1 MGCFNK
7 NKKNKDTAENT
18 VGPELL
24 KVLPQTELPWYRTK
38 HLVLLNL
45 MLLVPLLSS
54 SAVGYDGSMMNG
66 LQTLPQWRNFF
77 NHPPPPLLGAI
88 NAVYPVCKIL
98 GLVPASTISDKFGR
112 KVPIY
117 IGLVSLVIGP
127 AIQAASINLPMFI
140 VSRGLIGFATV
151 FPQVACPIL
160 VSELSYPTHRG
171 KMTALYNT
179 FFYFG
184 AIAAAWITYGTFK
197 MQSTWAWRCPS
208 ALQAAIPFLQL
219 MFIYWVPESPRW
231 LIANGKKDQAIAI
244 LTKLHAGGQENSPLV
259 EFEITEI
266 ENALALERSQESSAS
281 WVTLVKTAPMRRRTL
296 IAAIL
301 GFFSQWNG
309 IGVVTYYL
317 SLVLDTIG
325 ITAAKDQVLIN
336 GLLQLFNFAAAVFAG
351 ALMVD
356 RFGRRRLFLVATS
369 GLCLS
374 YVAWTALTS
383 YFIRSHD
390 EAAGRTVVAFIF
402 IAFFFYDVAWT
413 PLPQAYTIEIFP
425 FLTRSR
431 GLTTALTSSYI
442 GLISAQ
448 LINPVGLAAL
458 GWRYYIVFCCIL
470 ACLVVV
476 IYFLF
481 PETKGR
487 SLEQIT
493 ELFEGRSVS
502 VDAEEIISKG
512 KVGVAYEIE
521 TQTFNSQF
529 NMFQARLNSTSRALI
544 NSQRS
549 SKLSLNLRR
558 FSASPSHLQRL
569 PVQISGQGS
578 GTIQTISVKD
588 KPYTFS
594 TDTYKV
600 IGGQDSHP
608 SPVAYALASLSS
620 CNQVTGALVAKD
632 HGLTLGKWRVLV
644 EGQLPT
650 AVLVG
655 GEQGNPNWESV
666 DLEVNVQTS
675 ADDAAF
681 EHFVAEV
688 ERRCPITQLFKRSGV
703 AYKSKWINEPL

>member
-1 MGCFNK
+1 MGCFT
-7 NKKNKDTAENT
+7 KKTDNKDTAENT

-24 KVLPQTELPWYRTK
+24 KVPSHSLSNVTSTDRPKVLPQTELPWYRTK
-38 HLVLLNL
+38 HLLLLNL

-179 FFYFG
+179 FFYFS

-219 MFIYWVPESPRW
+219 MFIYWVPESARW

-244 LTKLHAGGQENSPLV
+244 FTKFHAGGQENSPLV
-259 EFEITEI
+259 AFEITEI
-266 ENALALERSQESSAS
+266 ENALALERSHESSAS
-281 WVTLVKTAPMRRRTL
+281 WKMLIKTAPMRRRTI

-325 ITAAKDQVLIN
+325 ITEAKHQVLIN

-356 RFGRRRLFLVATS
+356 
-369 GLCLS
+369 
-374 YVAWTALTS
+374 
-383 YFIRSHD
+383 
-390 EAAGRTVVAFIF
+390 
-402 IAFFFYDVAWT
+402 
-413 PLPQAYTIEIFP
+413 
-425 FLTRSR
+425 
-431 GLTTALTSSYI
+431 
-442 GLISAQ
+442 
-448 LINPVGLAAL
+448 
-458 GWRYYIVFCCIL
+458 
-470 ACLVVV
+470 
-476 IYFLF
+476 
-481 PETKGR
+481 
-487 SLEQIT
+487 SLDST
-493 ELFEGRSVS
+493 HELFHQEPR
-502 VDAEEIISKG
+502 
-512 KVGVAYEIE
+512 
-521 TQTFNSQF
+521 
-529 NMFQARLNSTSRALI
+529 RI
-544 NSQRS
+544 NWS
-549 SKLSLNLRR
+549 NCG
-558 FSASPSHLQRL
+558 RL
-569 PVQISGQGS
+569 PC
-578 GTIQTISVKD
+578 QTSI
-588 KPYTFS
+588 
-594 TDTYKV
+594 
-600 IGGQDSHP
+600 
-608 SPVAYALASLSS
+608 A
-620 CNQVTGALVAKD
+620 
-632 HGLTLGKWRVLV
+632 RVLS
-644 EGQLPT
+644 EGHVYT
-650 AVLVG
+650 TVLVG
-655 GEQGNPNWESV
+655 GAPEKCISDDILNV
-666 DLEVNVQTS
+666 KIAVNVI
-675 ADDAAF
+675 
-681 EHFVAEV
+681 
-688 ERRCPITQLFKRSGV
+688 RGKL
-703 AYKSKWINEPL
+703 L

>member
-1 MGCFNK
+1 
-7 NKKNKDTAENT
+7 
-18 VGPELL
+18 
-24 KVLPQTELPWYRTK
+24 
-38 HLVLLNL
+38 

-54 SAVGYDGSMMNG
+54 SAVGYDGKSLPAYLIVMHQLTGLLMAGSMMNG
-66 LQTLPQWRNFF
+66 LQTLPQWRDFF
-77 NHPPPPLLGAI
+77 NNPPPPLLGAI

-117 IGLVSLVIGP
+117 IGLVSLVVGP

-197 MQSTWAWRCPS
+197 IQSTWAWRCPS

-219 MFIYWVPESPRW
+219 IFIYWVPESPRYVAAHPWAIHDSLTDMRPRW

-266 ENALALERSQESSAS
+266 ENALKLERSQESSAS
-281 WVTLVKTAPMRRRTL
+281 WKTLFKTAPMRRRTL

-317 SLVLDTIG
+317 TLVLNTIG

-390 EAAGRTVVAFIF
+390 EAAGRVVVAFIF
-402 IAFFFYDVAWT
+402 VAFFFYDVAWT

-458 GWRYYIVFCCIL
+458 GWKYYTIFCCIL
-470 ACLVVV
+470 TCLVVV

-493 ELFEGRSVS
+493 ELFEGKSVDI
-502 VDAEEIISKG
+502 DAEEIISKG
-512 KVGVAYEIE
+512 KVGVVYEIE
-521 TQTFNSQF
+521 T
-529 NMFQARLNSTSRALI
+529 LN
-544 NSQRS
+544 
-549 SKLSLNLRR
+549 
-558 FSASPSHLQRL
+558 
-569 PVQISGQGS
+569 
-578 GTIQTISVKD
+578 KD
-588 KPYTFS
+588 
-594 TDTYKV
+594 
-600 IGGQDSHP
+600 
-608 SPVAYALASLSS
+608 
-620 CNQVTGALVAKD
+620 
-632 HGLTLGKWRVLV
+632 
-644 EGQLPT
+644 
-650 AVLVG
+650 
-655 GEQGNPNWESV
+655 
-666 DLEVNVQTS
+666 
-675 ADDAAF
+675 
-681 EHFVAEV
+681 
-688 ERRCPITQLFKRSGV
+688 
-703 AYKSKWINEPL
+703 

>member
-1 MGCFNK
+1 MGCFK
-7 NKKNKDTAENT
+7 NKSENKDAAENT

-77 NHPPPPLLGAI
+77 NNPPPPLLGAI

-197 MQSTWAWRCPS
+197 LQSTWAWRCPS

-219 MFIYWVPESPRW
+219 IFIYWVPESPRW
-231 LIANGKKDQAIAI
+231 LIANGRKDQAIAI
-244 LTKLHAGGQENSPLV
+244 ITKFHAGGQENSPLV
-259 EFEITEI
+259 AFEITEI
-266 ENALALERSQESSAS
+266 EMLWRLKE
-281 WVTLVKTAPMRRRTL
+281 VKNHLPP
-296 IAAIL
+296 IL

-317 SLVLDTIG
+317 SLVLNTIG

-356 RFGRRRLFLVATS
+356 RFGRRRLFLFATS

-390 EAAGRTVVAFIF
+390 EAAGRTVVEFIF

-512 KVGVAYEIE
+512 KVRVVYEIE
-521 TQTFNSQF
+521 TPN
-529 NMFQARLNSTSRALI
+529 
-544 NSQRS
+544 
-549 SKLSLNLRR
+549 
-558 FSASPSHLQRL
+558 
-569 PVQISGQGS
+569 
-578 GTIQTISVKD
+578 
-588 KPYTFS
+588 
-594 TDTYKV
+594 KV
-600 IGGQDSHP
+600 
-608 SPVAYALASLSS
+608 
-620 CNQVTGALVAKD
+620 
-632 HGLTLGKWRVLV
+632 
-644 EGQLPT
+644 
-650 AVLVG
+650 
-655 GEQGNPNWESV
+655 
-666 DLEVNVQTS
+666 
-675 ADDAAF
+675 
-681 EHFVAEV
+681 
-688 ERRCPITQLFKRSGV
+688 
-703 AYKSKWINEPL
+703 

>member
-1 MGCFNK
+1 MGCFK
-7 NKKNKDTAENT
+7 NKSENKDAAENT

-66 LQTLPQWRNFF
+66 LQTLPQWRNFS
-77 NHPPPPLLGAI
+77 NNPPPPLLGAI

-197 MQSTWAWRCPS
+197 LQSTWAWRCPS

-219 MFIYWVPESPRW
+219 IFIYWVPESPRR
-231 LIANGKKDQAIAI
+231 
-244 LTKLHAGGQENSPLV
+244 TRKLPTCCVRDHRDRD
-259 EFEITEI
+259 
-266 ENALALERSQESSAS
+266 ALALERSQESSAS
-281 WVTLVKTAPMRRRTL
+281 WKTLVKTAPMRRRTL

-317 SLVLDTIG
+317 SLVLNTIG

-356 RFGRRRLFLVATS
+356 RFGRRRLFLFATS

-390 EAAGRTVVAFIF
+390 EAAGRTVVEFIF

-512 KVGVAYEIE
+512 KVRVVYEIE
-521 TQTFNSQF
+521 TPN
-529 NMFQARLNSTSRALI
+529 
-544 NSQRS
+544 
-549 SKLSLNLRR
+549 
-558 FSASPSHLQRL
+558 
-569 PVQISGQGS
+569 
-578 GTIQTISVKD
+578 
-588 KPYTFS
+588 
-594 TDTYKV
+594 KV
-600 IGGQDSHP
+600 
-608 SPVAYALASLSS
+608 
-620 CNQVTGALVAKD
+620 
-632 HGLTLGKWRVLV
+632 
-644 EGQLPT
+644 
-650 AVLVG
+650 
-655 GEQGNPNWESV
+655 
-666 DLEVNVQTS
+666 
-675 ADDAAF
+675 
-681 EHFVAEV
+681 
-688 ERRCPITQLFKRSGV
+688 
-703 AYKSKWINEPL
+703 

>member
-1 MGCFNK
+1 MGCFK
-7 NKKNKDTAENT
+7 NKTEDKDAAENT
-18 VGPELL
+18 IGPQLL
-24 KVLPQTELPWYRTK
+24 KVLPQAELPWYRTK
-38 HLVLLNL
+38 HLLLLNL

-77 NHPPPPLLGAI
+77 NNPPPPVLGAI

-171 KMTALYNT
+171 KVTALYNT

-208 ALQAAIPFLQL
+208 ELQAAIPFLQL
-219 MFIYWVPESPRW
+219 LFIYWVPESPR
-231 LIANGKKDQAIAI
+231 
-244 LTKLHAGGQENSPLV
+244 
-259 EFEITEI
+259 
-266 ENALALERSQESSAS
+266 SQESSAS
-281 WVTLVKTAPMRRRTL
+281 WKTLVKTAPMRRRTL

-301 GFFSQWNG
+301 GFFSHWNG

-317 SLVLDTIG
+317 SLVLNTIG

-336 GLLQLFNFAAAVFAG
+336 GLLQLFNFAAAVFAV

-356 RFGRRRLFLVATS
+356 RFGRRRLFLLATS
-369 GLCLS
+369 GFCLS

-390 EAAGRTVVAFIF
+390 EAAGRAVVAFIF

-413 PLPQAYTIEIFP
+413 PLPQACTIEIFP

-442 GLISAQ
+442 GLISTQ
-448 LINPVGLAAL
+448 LINPIGLTAL
-458 GWRYYIVFCCIL
+458 GWKYYVVFCCIL

-512 KVGVAYEIE
+512 KVGIVYEIE
-521 TQTFNSQF
+521 TRN
-529 NMFQARLNSTSRALI
+529 
-544 NSQRS
+544 
-549 SKLSLNLRR
+549 
-558 FSASPSHLQRL
+558 
-569 PVQISGQGS
+569 
-578 GTIQTISVKD
+578 
-588 KPYTFS
+588 
-594 TDTYKV
+594 KV
-600 IGGQDSHP
+600 
-608 SPVAYALASLSS
+608 
-620 CNQVTGALVAKD
+620 
-632 HGLTLGKWRVLV
+632 
-644 EGQLPT
+644 
-650 AVLVG
+650 
-655 GEQGNPNWESV
+655 
-666 DLEVNVQTS
+666 
-675 ADDAAF
+675 
-681 EHFVAEV
+681 
-688 ERRCPITQLFKRSGV
+688 
-703 AYKSKWINEPL
+703 

>member
-1 MGCFNK
+1 MGCFT
-7 NKKNKDTAENT
+7 KKTENKDTAEDI

-38 HLVLLNL
+38 HLLLLNL

-127 AIQAASINLPMFI
+127 AIQASSINLPMFI

-231 LIANGKKDQAIAI
+231 LIANGRKDQAIAI
-244 LTKLHAGGQENSPLV
+244 LTKFHAGGQENSPLV
-259 EFEITEI
+259 AFEITEI

-281 WVTLVKTAPMRRRTL
+281 WKTLIMTAPMRRRTL

-325 ITAAKDQVLIN
+325 ITEAKHQVLIN

-402 IAFFFYDVAWT
+402 IAFFFYDIAWT

-431 GLTTALTSSYI
+431 GLTTALTSSYL

-458 GWRYYIVFCCIL
+458 GWKYYIVFCCIL
-470 ACLVVV
+470 ACLIVV

-512 KVGVAYEIE
+512 KVGVVYEIE
-521 TQTFNSQF
+521 TPN
-529 NMFQARLNSTSRALI
+529 
-544 NSQRS
+544 
-549 SKLSLNLRR
+549 
-558 FSASPSHLQRL
+558 
-569 PVQISGQGS
+569 
-578 GTIQTISVKD
+578 
-588 KPYTFS
+588 
-594 TDTYKV
+594 KV
-600 IGGQDSHP
+600 
-608 SPVAYALASLSS
+608 
-620 CNQVTGALVAKD
+620 
-632 HGLTLGKWRVLV
+632 
-644 EGQLPT
+644 
-650 AVLVG
+650 
-655 GEQGNPNWESV
+655 
-666 DLEVNVQTS
+666 
-675 ADDAAF
+675 
-681 EHFVAEV
+681 
-688 ERRCPITQLFKRSGV
+688 
-703 AYKSKWINEPL
+703 

>member
-1 MGCFNK
+1 MGCFT
-7 NKKNKDTAENT
+7 KKTDNKDTAENT

-24 KVLPQTELPWYRTK
+24 KVPSHSLSNVTSSDRPKVLPQTELPWYRTK
-38 HLVLLNL
+38 HLLLLNL

-112 KVPIY
+112 KV
-117 IGLVSLVIGP
+117 
-127 AIQAASINLPMFI
+127 
-140 VSRGLIGFATV
+140 
-151 FPQVACPIL
+151 ACPIL

-219 MFIYWVPESPRW
+219 FLSIGW
-231 LIANGKKDQAIAI
+231 LIANGRKDQAIAV
-244 LTKLHAGGQENSPLV
+244 LTKFHAGGQENSPLV
-259 EFEITEI
+259 AFEITEI

-281 WVTLVKTAPMRRRTL
+281 WKTLIKTAPMRRRTL

-325 ITAAKDQVLIN
+325 ITEAKHQVLIN

-390 EAAGRTVVAFIF
+390 ESAGRTVVAFIF
-402 IAFFFYDVAWT
+402 IAFFFYDIAWT

-431 GLTTALTSSYI
+431 GLTTALTSSYL

-458 GWRYYIVFCCIL
+458 GWKYYIVFCCIL
-470 ACLVVV
+470 ACLIVV

-512 KVGVAYEIE
+512 KVGVVYEIE
-521 TQTFNSQF
+521 TPN
-529 NMFQARLNSTSRALI
+529 
-544 NSQRS
+544 
-549 SKLSLNLRR
+549 
-558 FSASPSHLQRL
+558 
-569 PVQISGQGS
+569 
-578 GTIQTISVKD
+578 
-588 KPYTFS
+588 
-594 TDTYKV
+594 KV
-600 IGGQDSHP
+600 
-608 SPVAYALASLSS
+608 
-620 CNQVTGALVAKD
+620 
-632 HGLTLGKWRVLV
+632 
-644 EGQLPT
+644 
-650 AVLVG
+650 
-655 GEQGNPNWESV
+655 
-666 DLEVNVQTS
+666 
-675 ADDAAF
+675 
-681 EHFVAEV
+681 
-688 ERRCPITQLFKRSGV
+688 
-703 AYKSKWINEPL
+703 

>member
-1 MGCFNK
+1 MGCFK
-7 NKKNKDTAENT
+7 NKSENRDTAENT

-24 KVLPQTELPWYRTK
+24 KVLPQTELSWYRTK

-54 SAVGYDGSMMNG
+54 SAVGYDESMMNG
-66 LQTLPQWRNFF
+66 LQTLPQWRNLF
-77 NHPPPPLLGAI
+77 NNPPPPFLGAI
-88 NAVYPVCKIL
+88 NAVYLVCKIL
-98 GLVPASTISDKFGR
+98 GLVLASR
-112 KVPIY
+112 VPD
-117 IGLVSLVIGP
+117 
-127 AIQAASINLPMFI
+127 
-140 VSRGLIGFATV
+140 SRLRAV
-151 FPQVACPIL
+151 H
-160 VSELSYPTHRG
+160 PTHRG

-219 MFIYWVPESPRW
+219 IFIYWVPESPRW
-231 LIANGKKDQAIAI
+231 LIANGKTHQAIAS
-244 LTKLHAGGQENSPLV
+244 LTKFHAGGQENSPLV
-259 EFEITEI
+259 AFEISEI
-266 ENALALERSQESSAS
+266 ENALALER
-281 WVTLVKTAPMRRRTL
+281 T
-296 IAAIL
+296 IL

-317 SLVLDTIG
+317 SLVLNTIG

-351 ALMVD
+351 AMMVD
-356 RFGRRRLFLVATS
+356 RFGRRRLFLFATS

-458 GWRYYIVFCCIL
+458 GWRYYIVFCRIL

-487 SLEQIT
+487 SLKQIM

-512 KVGVAYEIE
+512 KVGVVYEIE
-521 TQTFNSQF
+521 TPN
-529 NMFQARLNSTSRALI
+529 
-544 NSQRS
+544 
-549 SKLSLNLRR
+549 
-558 FSASPSHLQRL
+558 
-569 PVQISGQGS
+569 
-578 GTIQTISVKD
+578 
-588 KPYTFS
+588 
-594 TDTYKV
+594 KV
-600 IGGQDSHP
+600 
-608 SPVAYALASLSS
+608 
-620 CNQVTGALVAKD
+620 
-632 HGLTLGKWRVLV
+632 
-644 EGQLPT
+644 
-650 AVLVG
+650 
-655 GEQGNPNWESV
+655 
-666 DLEVNVQTS
+666 
-675 ADDAAF
+675 
-681 EHFVAEV
+681 
-688 ERRCPITQLFKRSGV
+688 
-703 AYKSKWINEPL
+703 

>member
-1 MGCFNK
+1 M
-7 NKKNKDTAENT
+7 
-18 VGPELL
+18 
-24 KVLPQTELPWYRTK
+24 R
-38 HLVLLNL
+38 
-45 MLLVPLLSS
+45 S
-54 SAVGYDGSMMNG
+54 
-66 LQTLPQWRNFF
+66 
-77 NHPPPPLLGAI
+77 
-88 NAVYPVCKIL
+88 
-98 GLVPASTISDKFGR
+98 
-112 KVPIY
+112 
-117 IGLVSLVIGP
+117 
-127 AIQAASINLPMFI
+127 
-140 VSRGLIGFATV
+140 
-151 FPQVACPIL
+151 
-160 VSELSYPTHRG
+160 
-171 KMTALYNT
+171 
-179 FFYFG
+179 
-184 AIAAAWITYGTFK
+184 
-197 MQSTWAWRCPS
+197 
-208 ALQAAIPFLQL
+208 
-219 MFIYWVPESPRW
+219 RW

-521 TQTFNSQF
+521 TQ
-529 NMFQARLNSTSRALI
+529 
-544 NSQRS
+544 
-549 SKLSLNLRR
+549 SK
-558 FSASPSHLQRL
+558 
-569 PVQISGQGS
+569 V
-578 GTIQTISVKD
+578 
-588 KPYTFS
+588 
-594 TDTYKV
+594 
-600 IGGQDSHP
+600 
-608 SPVAYALASLSS
+608 
-620 CNQVTGALVAKD
+620 
-632 HGLTLGKWRVLV
+632 
-644 EGQLPT
+644 
-650 AVLVG
+650 
-655 GEQGNPNWESV
+655 
-666 DLEVNVQTS
+666 
-675 ADDAAF
+675 
-681 EHFVAEV
+681 
-688 ERRCPITQLFKRSGV
+688 
-703 AYKSKWINEPL
+703 

>member
-1 MGCFNK
+1 MGCFENK
-7 NKKNKDTAENT
+7 TENKDAAENT

-38 HLVLLNL
+38 HLLLLNL
-45 MLLVPLLSS
+45 MLLIPLLSS

-77 NHPPPPLLGAI
+77 NNPPPPVLGAI

-117 IGLVSLVIGP
+117 IGLLSLVIAP

-171 KMTALYNT
+171 KVTALYNT

-231 LIANGKKDQAIAI
+231 LIANGRKDQAIAI
-244 LTKLHAGGQENSPLV
+244 LTKFHAGGQGNSPLV
-259 EFEITEI
+259 AFEITEI

-281 WVTLVKTAPMRRRTL
+281 WKTLVKTAPMRRRTL

-317 SLVLDTIG
+317 SLVLNTIG

-356 RFGRRRLFLVATS
+356 RFGRRRLFLLATS

-390 EAAGRTVVAFIF
+390 EAAGRAVVAFIF

-458 GWRYYIVFCCIL
+458 EWKYYIVFCCIL

-512 KVGVAYEIE
+512 KVGVVYEIE
-521 TQTFNSQF
+521 TPN
-529 NMFQARLNSTSRALI
+529 
-544 NSQRS
+544 
-549 SKLSLNLRR
+549 
-558 FSASPSHLQRL
+558 
-569 PVQISGQGS
+569 
-578 GTIQTISVKD
+578 
-588 KPYTFS
+588 
-594 TDTYKV
+594 KV
-600 IGGQDSHP
+600 
-608 SPVAYALASLSS
+608 
-620 CNQVTGALVAKD
+620 
-632 HGLTLGKWRVLV
+632 
-644 EGQLPT
+644 
-650 AVLVG
+650 
-655 GEQGNPNWESV
+655 
-666 DLEVNVQTS
+666 
-675 ADDAAF
+675 
-681 EHFVAEV
+681 
-688 ERRCPITQLFKRSGV
+688 
-703 AYKSKWINEPL
+703 